1 MLTRGDLT
9 FEVVRVRAPKGET
22 LETYEVVMFRDL
34 FTHNLWSI
42 FYGRSWIGFMCSF
55 TT

>member
-22 LETYEVVMFRDL
+22 LETYEAIVFRDV
-34 FTHNLWSI
+34 FTYSLRLPSVHFLQEVLD
-42 FYGRSWIGFMCSF
+42 SF
-55 TT
+55 RV